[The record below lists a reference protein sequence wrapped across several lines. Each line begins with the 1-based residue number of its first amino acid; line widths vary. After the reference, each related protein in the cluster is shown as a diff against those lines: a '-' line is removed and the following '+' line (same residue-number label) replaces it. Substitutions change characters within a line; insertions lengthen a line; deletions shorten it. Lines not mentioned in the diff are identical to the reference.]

1 MKESLKAGLSCAT
14 FGKFDKEIIDLYAQ
28 NGISAIEVCLPFVG
42 YYKEDWKEMKKY
54 ADEKG
59 VDLWSI
65 HLPFGGDGC
74 MFNIADKRMCDFT
87 VKADEDLIIRAKDAG
102 MKAAV
107 IHPTVGE
114 ITDREEQFESVIN
127 GLNRLV
133 KIGKREGIEIAVEV
147 LPPNNIGYSADEMK
161 RIMDLVPGAK
171 ICWDVNHLIGCSH
184 EKFAEM
190 FADKI
195 VTVHMSDYDFVGEKH
210 WLPGDGKIDWK
221 NIIQLLKKINYTG
234 PFMYEVGNDIEA
246 VKKNYEEY
254 IRGLINE

>member
-1 MKESLKAGLSCAT
+1 MKEILRPGFSC
-14 FGKFDKEIIDLYAQ
+14 GILDKENIDLYAE
-28 NGISAIEVCLPFVG
+28 NGISAMEVCSTFVN

-59 VDLWSI
+59 VELWSV

-74 MFNIADKRMCDFT
+74 MFNIADRRMCDFT

-102 MKAAV
+102 MKVAV
-107 IHPTVGE
+107 IHPTAGK
-114 ITDREEQFESVIN
+114 IDDREEHFESLIN

-147 LPPNNIGYSADEMK
+147 LPPYNIGHSVEEMK
-161 RIMDLVPGAK
+161 RIMDSVPGAK

-184 EKFAEM
+184 KEFAEI
-190 FADKI
+190 FADRI
-195 VTVHMSDYDFVGEKH
+195 ATVHISDYDFEGEKH
-210 WLPGDGKIDWK
+210 WLPGEGKIDWK
-221 NIIQLLKKINYTG
+221 EMIHLLKKINYTG
-234 PFMYEVGNDIEA
+234 PFMYEVDSDIES
-246 VKKNYEEY
+246 VGKNYNEF